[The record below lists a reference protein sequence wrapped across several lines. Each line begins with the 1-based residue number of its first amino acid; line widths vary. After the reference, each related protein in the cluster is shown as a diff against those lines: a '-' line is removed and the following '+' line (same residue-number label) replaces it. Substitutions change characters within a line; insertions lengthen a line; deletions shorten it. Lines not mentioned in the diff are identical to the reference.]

1 MSDKRK
7 DDPRNSE
14 YMVDAIRDNTMRVF
28 DEAAK
33 VQPLFAQSV
42 SNLQLDYFQT
52 IRNTINSY
60 YATKKQLAAA
70 FNIPQ
75 QPEASEQ
82 ISRRSTELT
91 NNTIRSIGI
100 YQQLGSNALDAARE
114 NLKIYNKTMDAVTD
128 FGSNV
133 MRAWTNWSQQA
144 SRP

>member
-7 DDPRNSE
+7 DEPRNNE
-14 YMVDAIRDNTMRVF
+14 YTVDAIRDNTMRVF

-60 YATKKQLAAA
+60 YAPKKQLAAA
-70 FNIPQ
+70 LNIPQ
-75 QPEASEQ
+75 QPEVSEQ

-114 NLKIYNKTMDAVTD
+114 N
-128 FGSNV
+128 
-133 MRAWTNWSQQA
+133 
-144 SRP
+144 